1 MNFCNYFFASFFAAL
16 IKAFRQDEQKEP
28 KEICFERMLSP
39 ETSPTGKSNSKS
51 AQGEVGSNSWDA
63 KTSTS
68 LGLRTHK
75 LASDCNKDTT
85 KTELQEVTSSIS

>member
-1 MNFCNYFFASFFAAL
+1 
-16 IKAFRQDEQKEP
+16 
-28 KEICFERMLSP
+28 MLSP
-39 ETSPTGKSNSKS
+39 ETSPTGKSNSTS
-51 AQGEVGSNSWDA
+51 AQGEVGSNSWDM

-85 KTELQEVTSSIS
+85 KTELQEVTSSISKEVFFGLRSIPIFNIPSLLSSFI